1 MVITWDRGQMS
12 GGGMPSHGPSPGA
25 VQIHRHP
32 GRPASSNNRSLI
44 KAAAAAADVD
54 VTESRVQK

>member
-1 MVITWDRGQMS
+1 ML
-12 GGGMPSHGPSPGA
+12 SHGPSPGA

-54 VTESRVQK
+54 ITESRVQK